1 MNECSTGWGAAL
13 VLGLATAALGGE
25 PPREEPALTLR
36 EAIARAAVHSP
47 EVEAASAGE
56 TEAEASRV
64 ASSTTRPE
72 LRASTSP
79 GYATGVPAPVLGGLP
94 AIARVDLHATLFD
107 PARLAVEE
115 QARAELARAGG
126 TLAATRVE
134 AARFAAELFS
144 RCLLDASLVEA
155 AGAKTAALERARAR
169 SEALEQLGRAT
180 RLDVGRARLA
190 EAEARQAEAEART
203 ARKLDE
209 AALRTRLGWPPGMP
223 LRLDAAS
230 VAVLAADP
238 PGADALAMARAAD
251 PELRALTKVAA
262 RLATAARWK
271 GRSYLPVI
279 QAGAEYARLYKT
291 ADWDLYYPAFQP
303 DSWSVA
309 AQISVP
315 LWTGGR
321 AAAETA
327 ELRARLAQVEAQR
340 RGRERDLDEALASAG
355 AAVERG
361 RAGRELAGQREELAE
376 ESLRV
381 TQALLAEGRVDPV
394 DVAAAEAQLAEA
406 RRATASAE
414 HAWRLARLARL
425 VLLGAIPGLEDGP
438 PDETRARPSQ
448 PPL

>member
-1 MNECSTGWGAAL
+1 MNERSTAWGAAL
-13 VLGLATAALGGE
+13 VLGFATVALGGE
-25 PPREEPALTLR
+25 PPRDEPALTLR
-36 EAIARAAVHSP
+36 EAMERAVVHSP
-47 EVEAASAGE
+47 EVDAASAGE
-56 TEAEASRV
+56 AEAEANRI

-94 AIARVDLHATLFD
+94 AIARVDLRATLFD
-107 PARLAVEE
+107 PTRLAVEE
-115 QARAELARAGG
+115 QARAEQARAGG
-126 TLAATRVE
+126 TLAVTRME
-134 AARFAAELFS
+134 AARAAAELFS

-155 AGAKTAALERARAR
+155 AGAKAAALERARAR
-169 SEALEQLGRAT
+169 TEALEGLGRAT

-190 EAEARQAEAEART
+190 EAEARQAEAETRT
-203 ARKLDE
+203 AQTLDE
-209 AALRTRLGWPPGMP
+209 ATLRARLGWPPGTP
-223 LRLDAAS
+223 LRLDAGS
-230 VAVLAADP
+230 VAELAADP
-238 PGADALAMARAAD
+238 PGADPLAMAHAAD
-251 PELRALTKVAA
+251 PELQALAKVAS
-262 RLATAARWK
+262 RLERAVQWK
-271 GRSYLPVI
+271 GRSYLPTV

-303 DSWSVA
+303 DSWSIA

-340 RGRERDLDEALASAG
+340 RGRERDLDEAMARGG
-355 AAVERG
+355 AAVA
-361 RAGRELAGQREELAE
+361 RAAAGLELARQREELAE

-381 TQALLAEGRVDPV
+381 TRALAAEGRVDTA

-406 RRATASAE
+406 RRATAGAE
-414 HAWRLARLARL
+414 HEWRLARLARL
-425 VLLGAIPGLEDGP
+425 VLLGAIPGLEAGP
-438 PDETRARPSQ
+438 PNETGARPSE